1 MANNASIDNLQ
12 LLEEERYDFGV
23 TSEVIK
29 KSIHE
34 LKLSPSVRSIGMS
47 SEDIRLRTLSVSI
60 ASPVPENTPAILSWS
75 ELSVKTKHATPK
87 VLLDNITGQ
96 ITGMCIST

>member
-1 MANNASIDNLQ
+1 MANTASTDNLQ

-23 TSEVIK
+23 TSEVVK

-34 LKLSPSVRSIGMS
+34 LKLSSSVRSIGMS

-60 ASPVPENTPAILSWS
+60 ESPVPENTPAILSWS

-96 ITGMCIST
+96 ITGM

>member
-1 MANNASIDNLQ
+1 MANTASTDNLQ
-12 LLEEERYDFGV
+12 LLEEEKYDFGV

-34 LKLSPSVRSIGMS
+34 LKLSSSVRSIGMS

-96 ITGMCIST
+96 ITGMYIST